1 MENGPVIALFMGSGK
16 GGVGS
21 STITANVAWLVS
33 QRMPPSENVGV
44 IDAGYGVNATLSKL
58 LGVGFTDTGHCVS
71 TGFYDYLLDRRG
83 GVQVQAKANGKLL
96 VIGPGCLSID
106 DINWGLPEL
115 VSILGK
121 DPNAVLKYIQERVVR
136 LITGFQELGKQ
147 GLRVRLVLIDL
158 PSSAFRPL
166 AWSLIELSDV
176 VFIVGEWGT
185 VHVHEVND
193 ALSLV
198 EGARK
203 EVDRSIPTFVVVNKV
218 LPINTDVRRLL
229 THSYDDVIALPYS
242 MVVHAV
248 TSERRDLAVRY
259 LNDPQTRRDDFY
271 KDWGRGII
279 RISDIILEI
288 VKARWG

>member
-1 MENGPVIALFMGSGK
+1 VALFMGSGK

-33 QRMPPSENVGV
+33 QRMPPGEDVGV

-58 LGVGFTDTGHCVS
+58 LGVGFSDGGMCVS
-71 TGFYDYLLDRRG
+71 TGLYDYILDVRG
-83 GVQVQAKANGKLL
+83 GTQVSPVQREKLR

-106 DINWGLPEL
+106 AINWGLPEL
-115 VSILGK
+115 VSVFNK
-121 DPNAVLKYIQERVVR
+121 NPDAVVRYIQDRVVR
-136 LITGFQELGKQ
+136 LITMLQ
-147 GLRVRLVLIDL
+147 GLRVRVVLIDL

-193 ALSLV
+193 ALSLA
-198 EGARK
+198 EGARR

-271 KDWGRGII
+271 KDWGRGIL

-288 VKARWG
+288 AKARWG

>member
-1 MENGPVIALFMGSGK
+1 MENGPVVALFMGSGK

-21 STITANVAWLVS
+21 STITANVAWLIG

-83 GVQVQAKANGKLL
+83 STQVQAKANGKLL

-115 VSILGK
+115 VSLLGN
-121 DPNAVLKYIQERVVR
+121 PNAVIRYIQERVVR

-147 GLRVRLVLIDL
+147 GLRVRIVLIDL

-166 AWSLIELSDV
+166 AWSLIGLSDV

-185 VHVHEVND
+185 VHVHEIND

-203 EVDRSIPTFVVVNKV
+203 EVDRSIPTFVIVNKV

-229 THSYDDVIALPYS
+229 THPYDGVLPLFYS

-248 TSERRDLAVRY
+248 TSERRDLAIRY
-259 LNDPQTRRDDFY
+259 LNDPQTRKDDFY
-271 KDWGRGII
+271 KDWGRGIVK
-279 RISDIILEI
+279 ISDIILEI
-288 VKARWG
+288 AKARWG

>member
-1 MENGPVIALFMGSGK
+1 MENGPVVALFMGSGK

-83 GVQVQAKANGKLL
+83 STQVQAKANGKLL

-115 VSILGK
+115 VSLLGN
-121 DPNAVLKYIQERVVR
+121 PNTVLKYIQERVVR

-147 GLRVRLVLIDL
+147 GLRVRIVLIDL
-158 PSSAFRPL
+158 PSGAFRPL

-193 ALSLV
+193 ALSLA

-203 EVDRSIPTFVVVNKV
+203 EVDRSIPTFVIVNKV

-259 LNDPQTRRDDFY
+259 LNDPQTRKDDFY

-288 VKARWG
+288 TKARWG